1 MPLSGWTSGRP
12 RVAHFAF
19 EIVLSGAITLTLLLV
34 CAFSPR
40 VHSIPRGPH
49 NQARVF
55 ELSERSGHCARRA
68 HHVTSCLLLQFY
80 KRK

>member
-1 MPLSGWTSGRP
+1 MPITGWTSGRLL
-12 RVAHFAF
+12 VAHFAF
-19 EIVLSGAITLTLLLV
+19 EITLSGAITLTLLLV
-34 CAFSPR
+34 CDFSPR

-55 ELSERSGHCARRA
+55 ELPERSGHRARRA